1 MPGGIYSSSTP
12 DNLLIGMDD
21 EQEEFNM
28 ITKPV
33 WTPDGNYGVA
43 AGQSLKAE
51 DSGTLVDYYESIAR
65 PDVFFMHNYIKPASE
80 SHTGPDYIAR
90 RIWTGLPYN
99 IWDGLR
105 NHKATSNS
113 VTAENDN
120 VVQKTVYD
128 PSPRGYNVPHV
139 GAYTGLI
146 SPDKYKDSGSYQF
159 KMWDSGKDVMG
170 TNIPNAVRITNDG
183 FTVGWRFTVG
193 GKTLEFYAT
202 GLRDLG
208 CTFDL
213 SHLPE
218 GWTEQSWPAF
228 RALTFIYTASG
239 YELDSERT
247 QAIIFALDE
256 RHTKIA
262 GIGMHTAASSNGAY
276 GMAVRPERTK

>member
-1 MPGGIYSSSTP
+1 M
-12 DNLLIGMDD
+12 
-21 EQEEFNM
+21 
-28 ITKPV
+28 
-33 WTPDGNYGVA
+33 
-43 AGQSLKAE
+43 
-51 DSGTLVDYYESIAR
+51 
-65 PDVFFMHNYIKPASE
+65 
-80 SHTGPDYIAR
+80 
-90 RIWTGLPYN
+90 
-99 IWDGLR
+99 R
-105 NHKATSNS
+105 NQKETSNS
-113 VTAENDN
+113 VTAENDS

-208 CTFDL
+208 FTFDL

-239 YELDSERT
+239 YELDSKRT

-262 GIGMHTAASSNGAY
+262 GIGMHTATSSNGAY
-276 GMAVRPERTK
+276 GMAVRPERSK

>member
-1 MPGGIYSSSTP
+1 
-12 DNLLIGMDD
+12 
-21 EQEEFNM
+21 M
-28 ITKPV
+28 ITNPV

-51 DSGTLVDYYESIAR
+51 DPVTLVDYYESIAR
-65 PDVFFMHNYIKPASE
+65 PDVFFMHNYIKPASD
-80 SHTGPDYIAR
+80 SHTDPSYIAR

-99 IWDGLR
+99 IWDGMR

-113 VTAENDN
+113 VTAENDS

-208 CTFDL
+208 FTFDL

-256 RHTKIA
+256 RHTALA
-262 GIGMHTAASSNGAY
+262 GIGMHTATSSNGAY
-276 GMAVRPERTK
+276 GMAVRPERSK

>member
-1 MPGGIYSSSTP
+1 MISQAVPYVVWKSGPYTPGDI
-12 DNLLIGMDD
+12 
-21 EQEEFNM
+21 
-28 ITKPV
+28 
-33 WTPDGNYGVA
+33 
-43 AGQSLKAE
+43 
-51 DSGTLVDYYESIAR
+51 
-65 PDVFFMHNYIKPASE
+65 
-80 SHTGPDYIAR
+80 
-90 RIWTGLPYN
+90 
-99 IWDGLR
+99 
-105 NHKATSNS
+105 
-113 VTAENDN
+113 
-120 VVQKTVYD
+120 
-128 PSPRGYNVPHV
+128 V
-139 GAYTGLI
+139 GASMGFRCRLDVVVHEENVGSGDGFVVI
-146 SPDKYKDSGSYQF
+146 NQRARILCLQRLSCGDSII
-159 KMWDSGKDVMG
+159 
-170 TNIPNAVRITNDG
+170 TITNDG